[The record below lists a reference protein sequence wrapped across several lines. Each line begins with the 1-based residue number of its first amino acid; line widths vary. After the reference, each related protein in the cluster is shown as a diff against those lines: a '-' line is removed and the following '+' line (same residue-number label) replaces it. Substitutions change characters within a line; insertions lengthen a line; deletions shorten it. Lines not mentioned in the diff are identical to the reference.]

1 MFDLSVN
8 KQDSEHCGSYTLE
21 FKRGL
26 KQISHVVTV
35 QSLHPIESTIDNP
48 SPIAYFEV
56 KTLHISDKEL
66 KQFGVGLAGLDY
78 PIQKVVGSENSVGLR
93 GDGKIFVDN

>member
-1 MFDLSVN
+1 MFDLSVH
-8 KQDSEHCGSYTLE
+8 KQDSEFSGFYTLE

-35 QSLHPIESTIDNP
+35 QSLYPIESTIDNP

-56 KTLHISDKEL
+56 KTLHIADKEL
-66 KQFGVGLAGLDY
+66 KQFGIGLAGLDY
-78 PIQKVVGSENSVGLR
+78 PI
-93 GDGKIFVDN
+93 